1 MDVVKRNGKWV
12 PLSKAGD
19 LQPGEV
25 IGLDCSDMPSMTR
38 QSEAEACDI
47 NTIVA
52 QFDRTGMMPQ
62 VSPGMFAD
70 VSEVGDYQSAL
81 ETVRLADE
89 MFMQL
94 PAKVRHAF
102 DDDPAVFVDA
112 FHDASRKDELVAL
125 GLLPKEAPTESKAP
139 TSAAGAAAGSADKAP
154 VGS

>member
-12 PLSKAGD
+12 PVSKAGV
-19 LQPGEV
+19 LEPGEV

-52 QFDRTGMMPQ
+52 QFDRTGMVPQ

-70 VSEVGDYQSAL
+70 VSQVGDYQSAL
-81 ETVRLADE
+81 ETVRVADE

-94 PAKVRHAF
+94 PAKVRHVF

-112 FHDASRKDELVAL
+112 FNDPSRKAELEQL
-125 GLLPKEAPTESKAP
+125 GLLEKPKEAPVAP
-139 TSAAGAAAGSADKAP
+139 PAP
-154 VGS
+154 VPEPSPTKG